1 MLLYAMINKRNY
13 KKENRNIKIMI
24 IEDELDILLLYKD
37 YLNNKGF
44 SVLATSATANE
55 ALKDY
60 EYFLPNLIILDYNLP
75 GKTNGLDASREIL
88 KKYPNAPIIIVTAFD
103 TVKNELS
110 QDHFFTD
117 KNIILLLKPIKLNI
131 LENNI
136 KNLLIKK
143 SNYKQYV
150 LLQFL

>member
-1 MLLYAMINKRNY
+1 MVTKRNY
-13 KKENRNIKIMI
+13 KKENKNIKIMI

-44 SVLATSATANE
+44 SVLATSTTANE

-60 EYFLPNLIILDYNLP
+60 ENFYPNLIILDYNLP
-75 GKTNGLDASREIL
+75 GKTNGLEASRQIL
-88 KKYPNAPIIIVTAFD
+88 NKYPNVPIIIVTAFD
-103 TVKNELS
+103 TVKNEFS
-110 QDHFFTD
+110 QDQFFTD

-131 LENNI
+131 LESNI

-143 SNYKQYV
+143 SNNKQYV
-150 LLQFL
+150 LF